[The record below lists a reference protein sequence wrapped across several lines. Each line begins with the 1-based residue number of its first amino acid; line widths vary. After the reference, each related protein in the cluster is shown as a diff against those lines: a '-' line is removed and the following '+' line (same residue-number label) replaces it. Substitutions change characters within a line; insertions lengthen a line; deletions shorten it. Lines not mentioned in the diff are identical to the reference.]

1 MGFHQIVI
9 IIAFIIMIFAL
20 IGVGM
25 TLHKGSIVSSY
36 PTYTNS
42 CPDGWTPSADGCTMP
57 DGASFTEADL
67 TNYNDT
73 YGIFEQNGKTIKF
86 PPATTKCAKYNF
98 SKHFGLTWDG
108 ISNYN
113 QCQ

>member
-9 IIAFIIMIFAL
+9 IIAFIILIFAL

-25 TLHKGSIVSSY
+25 TLHRGSIVTSY
-36 PTYTNS
+36 PTYTNN
-42 CPDGWTPSADGCTMP
+42 CPDGWTSSKDGCTMP
-57 DGASFTEADL
+57 DGASYTEADL
-67 TNYNDT
+67 TNYNNT
-73 YGIFEQNGKTIKF
+73 YNIFEQNGKTIKF
-86 PPATTKCAKYNF
+86 PPNATKCDKFKF

-113 QCQ
+113 QCE